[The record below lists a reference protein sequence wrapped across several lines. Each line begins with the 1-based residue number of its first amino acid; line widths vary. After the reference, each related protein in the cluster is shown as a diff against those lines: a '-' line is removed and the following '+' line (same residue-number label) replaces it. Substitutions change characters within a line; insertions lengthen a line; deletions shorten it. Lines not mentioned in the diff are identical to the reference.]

1 MPVSFP
7 IPLAN
12 ALGEPEVHYVN
23 EEGTEEVTFDQT
35 SSEWVRT
42 STADCPGDAA
52 APRAKP
58 GNLCVYQASAE
69 GLETLP
75 EQSGGIAEVRIRPAT
90 TPVFSLTLGAS
101 TSGAVVNM
109 SRESTDEPTAYG
121 TWAVT
126 AP

>member
-1 MPVSFP
+1 M
-7 IPLAN
+7 
-12 ALGEPEVHYVN
+12 GEDIHRRLP
-23 EEGTEEVTFDQT
+23 
-35 SSEWVRT
+35 RRRR
-42 STADCPGDAA
+42 C
-52 APRAKP
+52 PRAKP

>member
-1 MPVSFP
+1 MSVSFP
-7 IPLAN
+7 IPLAK

-58 GNLCVYQASAE
+58 GNLCVYQAHVE

-75 EQSGGIAEVRIRPAT
+75 EQSSAGIAEVRIRPAT
-90 TPVFSLTLGAS
+90 TPKS
-101 TSGAVVNM
+101 
-109 SRESTDEPTAYG
+109 SRSPWERPRAGLS
-121 TWAVT
+121 
-126 AP
+126 